1 MNNSAEK
8 VFENRGTLLFDQ
20 DDIPMEE
27 KDWQQLEEILN
38 TVEYEHVVGGDAG
51 EGHSVW
57 VCRFHN
63 DVDRPAALHEKSVDV
78 SNIVM
83 SQKMKAFYK
92 RFTGTDA
99 LCLRRCQANLLHED
113 DYIGVHKDQD
123 SSPCYFATVVF
134 HFGSQCSGGD
144 FVTHDVKCGD
154 KSYHPQKRSVLVN
167 NCSIPHEV
175 SKVLNGERK
184 TLACFLSKD
193 FGPSNKFGNHKR
205 QEFRIVK

>member
-8 VFENRGTLLFDQ
+8 VFEDCGTLLFAQEDV
-20 DDIPMEE
+20 PMEE
-27 KDWQQLEEILN
+27 EDWQRLEEIVN
-38 TVEYEHVVGGDAG
+38 NVDYEHVVGGDAG

-57 VCRFHN
+57 VCRFYN
-63 DVDRPAALHEKSVDV
+63 DVDKPVALNEKSFDV
-78 SNIVM
+78 SSIVM

-92 RFTGTDA
+92 QFTGTDD
-99 LCLRRCQANLLHED
+99 LCLRRCQANLLHKD
-113 DYIGVHKDQD
+113 DYIGLHKDQD

-144 FVTHDVKCGD
+144 FVSHDVKRGD
-154 KSYHPQKRSVLVN
+154 KSYHPLKRSVLVN

-175 SKVLNGERK
+175 LKVEEGERK

-193 FGPSNKFGNHKR
+193 FGTSNNNR